1 MGLKNNTKKNT
12 CTTCTVTAKS
22 TMNMG
27 RSISS
32 PQDKQNYWKIVEF
45 FYPDYNPFANEFSAD
60 DISTSV
66 ENILLQMSS
75 NFINCCKIAL
85 PVEFLSIILSISDAI
100 SVRNPAKVVSGMWQL
115 FGQGVP
121 GTTTYEACRNTQALF
136 NKSQLY
142 MAFLGI

>member
-1 MGLKNNTKKNT
+1 MGLKNNTQKNT
-12 CTTCTVTAKS
+12 CTTCTVTEKS
-22 TMNMG
+22 TINMG

-75 NFINCCKIAL
+75 NFINCCKTAL
-85 PVEFLSIILSISDAI
+85 PVEFLSILTAISNAI
-100 SVRNPAKVVSGMWQL
+100 SVRNPAEVVYGMSSL
-115 FGQGVP
+115 FVQGLP